1 MKNPLAQRMITGLLT
16 LILALGSGPGVTSVA
31 WARTLTEASGAASLT
46 QEASL
51 PQETEEPEDLAAEKP
66 ESSNQEET
74 PEVEET
80 SLSAESEAPAQL
92 TVSDEAPAPASQ
104 EPLRRDG
111 AWVAAGDFQVSGGT
125 AGVDFQFTAPTLHIL
140 TSTPLTVKNTN
151 SAVATAHNIEV
162 NAGVKADLTLAGVNI
177 SCDATSPINMVTNSM
192 DTATGQKAVQASEIL
207 HPTKLHLTLAD
218 GSINTLIN
226 THNGDYN
233 GRAGLRVGWGSILV
247 IDDSIRN
254 LDTSNAIV
262 TPFNGMVAQDVTLIG
277 GQSLKAGDPLTKMD
291 AVNPGSLTVTGGAHS
306 AGIGG
311 GNKENAGTIIIN
323 GGRITSQVQYFNGSG
338 SWGLPN
344 GSGIGGGACGSGT
357 IITINGGRVEATGG
371 SCGTGIGAGF
381 GYVSTSTGA
390 AGHVSGSALPDAIAI
405 PEDGTNAKAFTY
417 SYMGNGPFTRDST
430 VSAQDGNAPFN
441 MQYPN
446 NANFMTVAGDI
457 SINGGYVIANAAY
470 HGNAIGQCC
479 AHGGAS
485 NEGHVIR
492 VTGGTV
498 ISRVRNKTSSDPY
511 MYGIG
516 ARKGYTIVTGGSVLV
531 EDRPGTT
538 SPMFQGLGDTAYN
551 TQNVANWDDV
561 IREAG
566 GDPLTSS
573 ARLSDNDK
581 VQMVA
586 IDLSGEFGSGEN
598 KTVPITKW
606 KLEINNFE
614 QNYGSPSYLDDGKL
628 YLWLPLSAKG
638 QKVTVTLSY
647 RDNAGVE
654 KNIEPLYVEEVG
666 GGSLLKRYID
676 IDIDKLTPEEQA
688 SFGRLTKPYDG
699 EPFETLD
706 VSKTPINTTGFEES
720 GKVLNDASAVSVS
733 YQQYNERGGSPL
745 PGSSVITT
753 GSMPADT
760 GIFKFELISKQYA
773 KEGTDFGKSYWG
785 HRIAGW
791 SEITPVPAVLTVNSV
806 QWGYLDEATG
816 DWQEITQNES
826 DEGKAGNRL
835 KLDFTIRSA
844 NTEALTCA
852 SPTGSFQ
859 VSIDGK
865 NVGDP
870 IPLTQDAFKAS
881 AYSTLTH
888 DDMAATGPDGST
900 QTRHGTQAVYY
911 LDPSNRD
918 GLLQLLKGAASG
930 GEHKVNIE
938 YLADKNYI
946 QGADKNPENQDD
958 GTAVIVPVT
967 PESEV
972 TGDGVTITD
981 TPTDSADPIKPSDP
995 HDPDYPVDPNWP
1007 FNPYDPTDPTNPLKP
1022 SNPSDPSD
1030 PQDDFPVVLVPEQKT
1045 KIVRKTINASY
1056 GAFHDPQ
1063 DPEKPST
1070 FDLKLES
1077 SSSAPISYYNVN
1089 PAVVDFARSED
1100 GEPQLDEK
1108 GNLKISVNS
1117 CGTTVLV
1124 MDQGANAFYNGT
1136 RYIITVNIAPDPT
1149 LRPKI
1154 QVRLTWRNLTAMG
1167 EAGQETP
1174 VAARFSALKF
1184 APAPTFVTG
1193 EPSLAETLKA
1203 RAPETA
1209 TQANR
1214 ADTPPRPGDTI
1225 EYTVSGLN
1233 ITPGSAWKAGE
1244 LIDTM
1249 REHLKFNDNS
1259 VELAANYPTHSDKTY
1274 LGTAAF
1280 YQGFDWD
1287 SLDWKDVAPKSDAQ
1301 QDGYVFA
1308 NDAVTKGIGV
1318 VYGGQST
1325 SVRFTAQ
1332 VQPGSANRPGEE
1344 EGLKTLK
1351 PQHDASGSFGKS
1363 GDEFQPGDDL
1373 ATPLTPLTNAGI
1385 QVIDD
1390 NGYAQVPSDPSDPTS
1405 PLKWEPLP
1413 GNPDPDGAPAG
1424 DPAPSGETPIIS
1436 ADPKDGSL
1444 VTTVKVENTEK
1455 IEQHEDDRTLVG
1467 DKLKVTATASNTEAD
1482 TKLADAVIKVVV
1494 PEGIEPIPGTLRLT
1508 DATGKVYEV
1517 PDGAYN
1523 PKTGT
1528 IAVTAGDIYGGEA
1541 AQLTF
1546 DAEVLSTKE
1555 TRRDQDPQ
1563 YPDRPQDLPID
1574 ASTYGDTPTEEWRNQ
1589 HRDDDDDPGS
1599 ENPGDNPGGE
1609 DPDSPG
1615 GGGDNP
1621 GGGDDNPG
1629 GGDDPSN
1636 PGDNPG
1642 GDKKP
1647 YEKPTPGQPYD
1658 PEDHGTTWDEMDED
1672 KKQSGPTSDPD
1683 AMPVLPASPQVDKDE
1698 SKSDIKISK
1707 EAQNL
1712 SRDDGATY
1720 IGDTVAYTVVL
1731 SNSKPHT
1738 AWYNAVIRDPLPE
1751 GLEPVAGT
1759 IKLVDPAGAA
1769 HDVPDSAYNPETRLL
1784 AVSAG
1789 TLLGGTQAT
1798 LTFQCTITEDALGAD
1813 IGNVAEASGESP
1825 AGVTIDA
1832 NTGAPQTI
1840 EPGQR
1845 FDPPGGWDEYLE
1857 KNGSISNAS
1866 LPAYAPGTSASQGP
1880 LTTQTAEKP
1889 APAKTQVV
1897 PKGSHIVP
1905 TGDQDAYLPL
1915 TLGVMALL
1923 GVAAATVLLVKE
1935 RR

>member
-1 MKNPLAQRMITGLLT
+1 MKNPLAQRMIAGLLT

-31 WARTLTEASGAASLT
+31 WARTLAEASGAAPLT
-46 QEASL
+46 QEAPL
-51 PQETEEPEDLAAEKP
+51 PEEAQGPEDLAAEKP
-66 ESSNQEET
+66 EPSNQEDSLASNEAAQ
-74 PEVEET
+74 PEEPE
-80 SLSAESEAPAQL
+80 AAAPAQL
-92 TVSDEAPAPASQ
+92 TVSDEMPAPASQ
-104 EPLRRDG
+104 EPLRRNG

-125 AGVDFQFTAPTLHIL
+125 AGVDFQFTSPTLHIL
-140 TSTPLTVKNTN
+140 TSTPLTVKNAN
-151 SAVATAHNIEV
+151 STVATSHNIEV

-177 SCDATSPINMVTNSM
+177 SSALAPINLVTNSDEDGDGM
-192 DTATGQKAVQASEIL
+192 KVTNANQIVNKTTL
-207 HPTKLHLTLAD
+207 YLTLANGTTNNLACSNQGTT
-218 GSINTLIN
+218 GSPAI
-226 THNGDYN
+226 
-233 GRAGLRVGWGSILV
+233 RCGWGSVLV
-247 IDDSIRN
+247 IDDGIANVRAGGSKFN
-254 LDTSNAIV
+254 LDDIV
-262 TPFNGMVAQDVTLIG
+262 TPANGMIAENVTLLDG
-277 GQSLKAGDPLTKMD
+277 TALAAGSSLVNMD
-291 AVNPGSLTVTGGAHS
+291 AAVPGILNAQGGGHS
-306 AGIGG
+306 AGIGSAA
-311 GNKENAGTIIIN
+311 NENAGTMVFN
-323 GGRITSQVQYFNGSG
+323 GGTIVSRVCPLAAGWGNANGAGIGSG
-338 SWGLPN
+338 SG
-344 GSGIGGGACGSGT
+344 GSGT
-357 IITINGGRVEATGG
+357 VMIFNGGNINAYAS
-371 SCGTGIGAGF
+371 SCGAGI
-381 GYVSTSTGA
+381 
-390 AGHVSGSALPDAIAI
+390 GSALGYFSTDHINGVPKADAINI
-405 PEDGTNAKAFTY
+405 PNGEAQSGGY
-417 SYMGNGPFTRDST
+417 SFIARPDQ
-430 VSAQDGNAPFN
+430 VSWFCCKTSYQACPHGVHYIQGATS
-441 MQYPN
+441 N
-446 NANFMTVAGDI
+446 NYFTVAGDI
-457 SINGGYVIANAAY
+457 TVNGGFIYAHSGQ
-470 HGNAIGQCC
+470 HGNAFGQSC
-479 AHGGAS
+479 AHGPSS
-485 NEGHVIR
+485 NRNHIVK
-492 VTGGTV
+492 VTGGTLLTETAD
-498 ISRVRNKTSSDPY
+498 IASTNPPRAAL
-511 MYGIG
+511 G
-516 ARKGYTIVTGGSVLV
+516 AAFGYTIVTGGSVRLQLKNNK
-531 EDRPGTT
+531 PA
-538 SPMFQGLGDTAYN
+538 FQGLGDTAYN
-551 TQNVANWDDV
+551 TAGIDDWSDV
-561 IREAG
+561 EAKG
-566 GDPLTSS
+566 GSLPNT
-573 ARLSDNDK
+573 DK
-581 VQMVA
+581 VQMVE
-586 IDLSGEFGSGEN
+586 IDLSAEFGKGEN

-606 KLEINNFE
+606 KLEIDNFE
-614 QNYGSPSYLDDGKL
+614 QDYGSPSYLDDGKL
-628 YLWLPLSAKG
+628 YLWLPMSATGKN
-638 QKVTVTLSY
+638 VSVTLSY
-647 RDNAGVE
+647 RDNNGVE

-666 GGSLLKRYID
+666 GSSGSLLKRYID

-688 SFGRLTKPYDG
+688 FFGNLSKPYDG
-699 EPFETLD
+699 EPFATLD
-706 VSKTPINTTGFEES
+706 VSKTPIDTSPFEES
-720 GKVLNDASAVSVS
+720 GKLLNDKDAVSVS

-753 GSMPADT
+753 GFMPADT
-760 GIFKFELISKQYA
+760 GIFKFELLSKQYA

-816 DWQEITQNES
+816 SWQEITQNES
-826 DEGKAGNRL
+826 DAGKAGNRL
-835 KLDFTIRSA
+835 KLDFNIRSA
-844 NTEALTCA
+844 NDQALTCA

-859 VSIDGK
+859 VSVDGK

-870 IPLTQDAFKAS
+870 IPLTEDAFKAS
-881 AYSTLTH
+881 EHSTLSH
-888 DDMAATGPDGST
+888 DDQDAVGPDGSA
-900 QTRHGTQAVYY
+900 QKRHGTQVVYY

-972 TGDGVTITD
+972 KGDGVTITD
-981 TPTDSADPIKPSDP
+981 TPTDPADPIKPSDP

-1007 FNPYDPTDPTNPLKP
+1007 FNPYDPADPTNPLKP
-1022 SNPSDPSD
+1022 SSPADPSDPSD
-1030 PQDDFPVVLVPEQKT
+1030 PQDDFPAVLVPEQKT
-1045 KIVRKTINASY
+1045 NIVRKTINASY

-1089 PAVVDFARSED
+1089 PAVVDFARGED
-1100 GEPQLDEK
+1100 GAPQLDEE

-1167 EAGQETP
+1167 EAGRVAP
-1174 VAARFSALKF
+1174 AAARFSALKF
-1184 APAPTFVTG
+1184 APAPTPVTG
-1193 EPSLAETLKA
+1193 EPSLAEALKA
-1203 RAPETA
+1203 REPEA
-1209 TQANR
+1209 AAASANR

-1332 VQPGSANRPGEE
+1332 VQPGSANRPGED

-1363 GDEFQPGDDL
+1363 GDEFQPGDDP
-1373 ATPLTPLTNAGI
+1373 ATPLTPLTNADI

-1413 GNPDPDGAPAG
+1413 GNPDPDSTPQG
-1424 DPAPSGETPIIS
+1424 DPAPSGETPIIP

-1494 PEGIEPIPGTLRLT
+1494 PEGIEPVPGTLRLT
-1508 DATGKVYEV
+1508 DAAGKVYEV

-1555 TRRDQDPQ
+1555 TRRDQDLQ

-1589 HRDDDDDPGS
+1589 HRDDGDDPGS
-1599 ENPGDNPGGE
+1599 ENPGGNPGGE
-1609 DPDSPG
+1609 DP
-1615 GGGDNP
+1615 
-1621 GGGDDNPG
+1621 DNPG

-1647 YEKPTPGQPYD
+1647 YEKPAPGQPYD

-1672 KKQSGPTSDPD
+1672 KKQSGPTSDPNP
-1683 AMPVLPASPQVDKDE
+1683 MPVLPASPQVDKDE

-1720 IGDTVAYTVVL
+1720 IGDTVGYTVVL
-1731 SNSKPHT
+1731 SNSKLHT
-1738 AWYNAVIRDPLPE
+1738 AWYNAVIRDPLPK

-1759 IKLVDPAGAA
+1759 IKLVDPAGNA
-1769 HDVPDSAYNPETRLL
+1769 HDVPDSAYDPETRLL

-1798 LTFQCTITEDALGAD
+1798 LTFQCIVTEDALGAD

-1832 NTGAPQTI
+1832 NTGAPQAI

-1845 FDPPGGWDEYLE
+1845 FDPFGGWDEYLE

-1880 LTTQTAEKP
+1880 LTIQTAEKP
-1889 APAKTQVV
+1889 APAKTQAA
-1897 PKGSHIVP
+1897 PKGSRIVP
-1905 TGDQDAYLPL
+1905 TGDQGAYLPL